1 MLTKRFHND
10 EKLLILSSSVV
21 CLSFTILNIFETNRG
36 LVKIIVYSFVFDHN
50 NNPISQ

>member
-36 LVKIIVYSFVFDHN
+36 LVKILVHSFVFDN
-50 NNPISQ
+50 